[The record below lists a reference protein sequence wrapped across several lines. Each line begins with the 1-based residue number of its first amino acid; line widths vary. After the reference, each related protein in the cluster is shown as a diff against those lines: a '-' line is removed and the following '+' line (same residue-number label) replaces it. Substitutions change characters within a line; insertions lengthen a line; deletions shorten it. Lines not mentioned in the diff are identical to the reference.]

1 MEFVAGL
8 GVGAVGL
15 AFVWL
20 RAAAICD
27 AAVRF
32 FGLQDR
38 DP

>member
-8 GVGAVGL
+8 AVGVVLL

-20 RAAAICD
+20 RAAAIRN
-27 AAVRF
+27 AVVRF